1 MPEHGI
7 LLLARAAG
15 RDFLLSASDLIE
27 VLPASHVTPLPGPL
41 PAIAGVVLYQGEFLP
56 VLDWSGLPEGG
67 SNMVWATALAVL
79 KRHLGLPLEIL
90 SGALEP
96 DRDAMRIEPPGGDPW
111 APFLSGMCVLEDSL
125 LPILDADKLVDW
137 LHHRRT
143 AH

>member
-67 SNMVWATALAVL
+67 ANMVWATALAVL

-96 DRDAMRIEPPGGDPW
+96 GRYAVRIEPPGDDPW
-111 APFLSGMCVLEDSL
+111 APFLSGMGALDGPL

-137 LHHRRT
+137 LHHRR
-143 AH
+143 AGR